1 MFRGQ
6 YEHAIDKK
14 GRTSLP
20 AKFREVLAMS
30 DSSRLILTTGLEPCV
45 VAYPMHEWEAFEA
58 RLAALPRF
66 DPAVAMVRRI
76 YVSGAV
82 ECDLDK
88 AGRVLIPATLRSHA
102 NLERDALWAGMGSH
116 CELWAKDA
124 FNALRSSVLDDPE
137 ARAEMA
143 RQLAELGL

>member
-1 MFRGQ
+1 
-6 YEHAIDKK
+6 
-14 GRTSLP
+14 
-20 AKFREVLAMS
+20 
-30 DSSRLILTTGLEPCV
+30 
-45 VAYPMHEWEAFEA
+45 MHEWQAFEA

-88 AGRVLIPATLRSHA
+88 AGRVLIPATLRNHA

-116 CELWAKDA
+116 CELWSKDA
-124 FNALRSSVLDDPE
+124 FDALRSSVLDDPE
-137 ARAEMA
+137 ARADMA
-143 RQLAELGL
+143 RKLAELGL